1 MVYRELREK
10 AQVSVISE
18 GVLRAG
24 RSRQALSS
32 SETDGPKARLP
43 VTCTFL
49 DRTKSLFPSWRGPE
63 KARMTINRLSI
74 DERSGEAVADSFDRQ
89 YSAEHAWS
97 KAKIEMNIRV
107 SGQIPRVL

>member
-18 GVLRAG
+18 GMLRVG

-32 SETDGPKARLP
+32 SGTDRPKVRLQI
-43 VTCTFL
+43 TITFL
-49 DRTKSLFPSWRGPE
+49 DPTKSLFPSGRGPE

-89 YSAEHAWS
+89 YLTEHAWS
-97 KAKIEMNIRV
+97 KANDNKSARSYNHDA
-107 SGQIPRVL
+107 